1 MGISNECP
9 DKLGDGLD
17 QVLHIPGMESGRE
30 IIKAAK
36 GSPLL
41 PFPLAGEARVRI
53 RTGMEG
59 GVLSLTF

>member
-1 MGISNECP
+1 MSR
-9 DKLGDGLD
+9 
-17 QVLHIPGMESGRE
+17 QVGGRVGPSIPGMESGKE
-30 IIKAAK
+30 INKAAK

-53 RTGMEG
+53 RTTGMEG

>member
-1 MGISNECP
+1 MSR
-9 DKLGDGLD
+9 
-17 QVLHIPGMESGRE
+17 QVGGWAGPSIPGMESGKE
-30 IIKAAK
+30 IVKAAK

-53 RTGMEG
+53 RTGVEGG